1 MNKNLLDR
9 EAYLEAESIELHER
23 LRCAKEKN
31 LPESIILSIED
42 EIKRN
47 DMSFEILM
55 VGINA
60 ELEGGFNYV

>member
-1 MNKNLLDR
+1 MDKNLLAR

-23 LRCAKEKN
+23 LRRAKEKN

-47 DMSFEILM
+47 DVNFEILM

-60 ELEGGFNYV
+60 ELEGRFRYV